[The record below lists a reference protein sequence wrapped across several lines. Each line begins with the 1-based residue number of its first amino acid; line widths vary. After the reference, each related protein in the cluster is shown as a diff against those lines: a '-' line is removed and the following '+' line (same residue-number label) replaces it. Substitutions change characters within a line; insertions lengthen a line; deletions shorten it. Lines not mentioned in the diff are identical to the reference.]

1 MNLVWPS
8 QAYLPGYVAALTRGW
23 SPDNLLGEVA
33 ARGELERIARD
44 PDAFL
49 RALVDLDG
57 AGDPITLP
65 DGSEVPRLPGY
76 VRWIWD
82 GDFCGSIG
90 FRWQAGTEDLP
101 PTCRGHIGYAVVPWK
116 RRRGYATEALREL
129 LKDVGRHGLRYVE
142 ITTAPDNVP
151 SQRVIEANGGRFVEE
166 FVTPAALGGKRHRR
180 YRVPVYIDA

>member
-33 ARGELERIARD
+33 ARGELDRIARD

-65 DGSEVPRLPGY
+65 DGSEVPRLPGTC
-76 VRWIWD
+76 D
-82 GDFCGSIG
+82 GSGMASSVAASGS
-90 FRWQAGTEDLP
+90 AGRPERKISHRRVLDTSGMRS
-101 PTCRGHIGYAVVPWK
+101 CRGSAGADML
-116 RRRGYATEALREL
+116 RRHCA
-129 LKDVGRHGLRYVE
+129 
-142 ITTAPDNVP
+142 
-151 SQRVIEANGGRFVEE
+151 SS
-166 FVTPAALGGKRHRR
+166 
-180 YRVPVYIDA
+180 